1 MYYKIYIRESCVV
14 LTNEAASVLNL
25 AQEPEFVAPFPRK
38 KKFILNY
45 VDALEKSAEART
57 FVFIADDIEKAWQA
71 FKECFEW
78 IEAAGGLVFNEK
90 KEILAIFR
98 KGYWDLPKGKI
109 DPGEDAETAAT
120 REVGEETGAVDLR
133 LGPKIGA
140 TWHVYRMGKAVR
152 VLKQTHWFAFETH
165 SQLLVPQADEDI
177 EQACW
182 MDFEAFVRV
191 EPTYASIREISQQ
204 YLSV

>member
-14 LTNEAASVLNL
+14 LTDSAASAPELL
-25 AQEPEFVAPFPRK
+25 QDPEFVAPFPRK

-45 VDALEKSAEART
+45 IDALEKSPEART
-57 FVFIADDIEKAWQA
+57 FVFVHEDVQKAWED
-71 FKECFEW
+71 FKVCFEW

-109 DPGEDAETAAT
+109 DPGEDPETAAR
-120 REVGEETGAVDLR
+120 REVGEETGAVDLK
-133 LGPKIGA
+133 LGSKIGD
-140 TWHVYRMGKAVR
+140 TYHVYRLAKAIR

-165 SQLLVPQADEDI
+165 SQTLMPQADEDI

-191 EPTYASIREISQQ
+191 EPTYASIREIGRKYQSA
-204 YLSV
+204 